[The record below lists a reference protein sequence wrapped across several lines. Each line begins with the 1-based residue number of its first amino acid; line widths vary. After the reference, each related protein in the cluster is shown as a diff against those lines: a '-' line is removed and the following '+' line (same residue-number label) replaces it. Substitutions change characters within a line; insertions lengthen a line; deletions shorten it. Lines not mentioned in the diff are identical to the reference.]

1 MCLFVCVPARSSLCV
16 CLCVCPRSSL
26 CVCVSLCVCCYVWWR
41 CVSPLP
47 ASTFFFKQYTDLKQI
62 GDVWD
67 WMQGP
72 VALGIYQN
80 QW

>member
-1 MCLFVCVPARSSLCV
+1 MFVCVCARALPCVFV
-16 CLCVCPRSSL
+16 CLCVCVVT
-26 CVCVSLCVCCYVWWR
+26 CGGVVSP
-41 CVSPLP
+41 PLP